1 MKNMGID
8 HGGHH
13 VAVRQQLLGRADIIR
28 ELQQVNGERS
38 RSEAGSSLGTYGK
51 QLTRLLHLVVGRPA
65 LLQVSFKSIDHE
77 HLEVHV

>member
-28 ELQQVNGERS
+28 ELQQVNGERPS
-38 RSEAGSSLGTYGK
+38 SPARSTVCKGSYCSPGRVNDDVRDASELP
-51 QLTRLLHLVVGRPA
+51 RL
-65 LLQVSFKSIDHE
+65 I
-77 HLEVHV
+77 